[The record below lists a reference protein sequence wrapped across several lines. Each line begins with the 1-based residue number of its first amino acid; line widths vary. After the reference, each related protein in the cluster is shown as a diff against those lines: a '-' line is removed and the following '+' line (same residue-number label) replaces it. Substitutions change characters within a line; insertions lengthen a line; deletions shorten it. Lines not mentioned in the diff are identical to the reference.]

1 MATVYRSSLTAH
13 VLRVSGSST
22 DNILALSYGLMGPN
36 TRVTLVA
43 LSSKVKGHSR
53 LMMKLLTGSGKTANL
68 RGKVRGGSLME
79 IDTQAT
85 GSKADCRGMASIT
98 RRMRHIRETIL
109 QIVKMARGKRFFI
122 N

>member
-1 MATVYRSSLTAH
+1 MATAYRSSLTVH
-13 VLRVSGSST
+13 VLRVSGSSI
-22 DNILALSYGLMGPN
+22 DNILALSYGLTAPN
-36 TRVTLVA
+36 TRVTSAA
-43 LSSKVKGHSR
+43 LTSKVKGHSR

-79 IDTQAT
+79 IGTQVT
-85 GSKADCRGMASIT
+85 GSKADCRVMASIT

-109 QIVKMARGKRFFI
+109 QIVKMAREKRFFI